1 MMEWEVLMYA
11 SARNSIPP
19 LGFEEKI
26 QLDYRGDG
34 SSTFFAETYLIK
46 FQVPVVFDSFNEF
59 CEQFIFAV
67 DNGYK
72 GFGCV

>member
-1 MMEWEVLMYA
+1 MRKVLMYA

-26 QLDYRGDG
+26 QLDYGSDG
-34 SSTFFAETYLIK
+34 SSTFFAETCLLK
-46 FQVPVVFDSFNEF
+46 LPVVFDSFNEF
-59 CEQFIFAV
+59 YKQFIFAV

-72 GFGCV
+72 GFGCK